1 MWQMSG
7 LSEMPPD
14 ATGEGDLRV
23 VIDLEGRKQHV
34 AVHREDVRV
43 RYGDLFRSAR
53 FAGDGVGRF
62 DLTLHTAS
70 AHAVILIFD

>member
-14 ATGEGDLRV
+14 ATGEATFV
-23 VIDLEGRKQHV
+23 SVIDLEGRKQHV